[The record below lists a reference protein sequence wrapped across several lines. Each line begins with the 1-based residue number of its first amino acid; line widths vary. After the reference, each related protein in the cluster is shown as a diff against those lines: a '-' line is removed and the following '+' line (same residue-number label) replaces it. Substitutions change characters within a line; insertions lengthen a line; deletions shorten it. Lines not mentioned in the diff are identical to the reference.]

1 MKNGKKIYLGLDIG
15 TDSVGYAVTDEEYKL
30 QKFHGQDAWGSLIFD
45 AASLSD
51 ERRSF
56 RSSRRRL
63 DRRQQ
68 RVQLIAELFSPEIA
82 KVDPRFFIRL
92 SESYKWRDETSDKF
106 VFFNDEDYTDVQYMG
121 QFPTIHHL
129 ICDLMQNDKP
139 HDVRLVY
146 LACAW
151 LVAHRGHFLNNID
164 VDRIDEITDIS
175 ATYDKFIDYFEDNGF
190 DKPWPEVDLKELSLV
205 LKGKLNITNKKKAL
219 CQVLLSGAKP
229 AKQAREKFPFSEEA
243 IIGLLAGSQVSLKD
257 LFFKD
262 EYAELDKISLGMDEE
277 KFLEIM
283 GQIGDDYELINA
295 LRGLYDWG
303 ILADIL
309 GDSSDATI
317 SAAKVAVYEQHKKDL
332 ASLKYMIRKYLPDKY
347 NAVFREA
354 GAANYV
360 AYSYH
365 VDSKIAQDVKEKAS
379 LEDFTKYIQG
389 LFKKLEVDEEDKE
402 CLKDI
407 NERLASY
414 KFMPKQ
420 KTTDN
425 RVIPHQLYEYELKRI
440 IENTSSY
447 LPFLNEKDDDGITVG
462 EKILSV
468 FRFKV
473 PYYVGPLNDGLK
485 KNKKVNNHAWI
496 SRKAG
501 KIYPWNFKEMV
512 DEDESETEFIR
523 RMTNK
528 CSYIP
533 GEDVLPKDS
542 LCYQRFM
549 VLNEINNI
557 RIDGEK
563 LPVEVKQALYKD
575 KFEKQKKVT
584 RKEIED
590 YLISNNLLEKNNTEA
605 LSGLDVTVK
614 ASLSSRFAFRH
625 LLEDG
630 ILTEADVEKIIERA
644 SYAED
649 KGRLTKWLKVN
660 YPQLSE
666 EDAKYIAR
674 IRIKDFGR
682 LSRAFLQ
689 EIEGAD
695 KKTGEITTILR
706 ALWETKDNLMELL
719 SDRYTFAETIQSLRQ
734 DYYRENGKSLK
745 DRMDEMYI
753 SNAVRRPIYR
763 TMAIV
768 KDVEKAFGV
777 PDKIFVEMTRGG
789 NANLKGKR
797 TKTRHQQILDYY
809 TKAKEDVRDLKKQLE
824 DMGEYVD
831 NKLQSDRV
839 FLYFMQYGKC
849 AYSGE
854 AIDLQ
859 KLMAGSKEYD
869 IDHIYPQAYITDD
882 SIINNKVLVLSKI
895 NGAKSNEYPIK
906 GEIRSRM
913 HGIWSM
919 WHDNG
924 TLSDEKYKRL
934 TRSTPFSDE
943 ERYGFINRQLTE
955 TSQSTK
961 AVTELLKEKYPQ
973 AEIVYSKAGLT
984 SEFRHEFGLVKSR
997 LYNDLHHAQDAYL
1010 NIVVGN
1016 VYDMKFSKK
1025 WFSLKDGD
1033 YSIKTKTLFSHKLE
1047 RNNQLV
1053 WDPDTMLGMVKKT
1066 ANKNSAHFVKYATF
1080 KTGGLFKQKPLK
1092 KGRGQVSIKKGMS
1105 IERYG
1110 GYNEAGVMFYI
1121 PVRYKIGKKTDV
1133 IIMTVEL
1140 LYGKQFLEDA
1150 EFAKEYAF
1158 DRLQRTLGKSVE
1170 SVEFPM
1176 GMRPWKVNTM
1186 LEVDGFR
1193 VCITGIASGGEKL
1206 IIQPMMQFSSVEKW
1220 RLYIKRMGDFVE
1232 KRKGKANLLY
1242 DKKHD
1247 VVNGEDNIEL
1257 YELYIDKLQNTVYR
1271 RRYNSPIQILV
1282 DGRDK
1287 FKELSVKEQ
1296 CQVLLNIHTVFGRM
1310 TEGCDLTAIGGSEH
1324 TAATK
1329 SFNSKISVWKKKYS
1343 DVRIVDQSASGLW
1356 ETKSDN
1362 LLEIL

>member
-51 ERRSF
+51 ERRGF

-175 ATYDKFIDYFEDNGF
+175 ATYDKFIDYFNSNDFAIHWE
-190 DKPWPEVDLKELSLV
+190 KVDIEELSLV
-205 LKGKLNITNKKKAL
+205 LKGKLNVTNKKKAL

-229 AKQAREKFPFSEEA
+229 AKQAREDFPFSEEA
-243 IIGLLAGSQVSLKD
+243 IIGLLAGGQVPLKN
-257 LFFKD
+257 LFFKEEYD
-262 EYAELDKISLGMDEE
+262 ELGSISLGMDEE
-277 KFLEIM
+277 KFLELM

-303 ILADIL
+303 LLADIL
-309 GDSSDATI
+309 GESSDATI

-332 ASLKYMIRKYLPDKY
+332 ASLKYLIRKYLPDKY

-354 GAANYV
+354 GTDNYV

-365 VDSKIAQDVKEKAS
+365 VDSKIAQDVKKKAS

-420 KTTDN
+420 KNTDN

-440 IENTSSY
+440 IENASSY
-447 LPFLNEKDDDGITVG
+447 LPFLNDKDNDGITVG

-557 RIDGEK
+557 RINGKK
-563 LPVEVKQALYKD
+563 LPVEVKQAIYKEL
-575 KFEKQKKVT
+575 FEKNKKVT
-584 RKEIED
+584 RKNIEN
-590 YLISNNLLEKNNTEA
+590 YLISNNVLDKNDIES

-614 ASLSSRFAFRH
+614 ASLSSHYAFRH

-649 KGRLTKWLKVN
+649 KGRLTKWLKSN

-666 EDAKYIAR
+666 ENVKYIAR

-682 LSRAFLQ
+682 LSSAFLQ
-689 EIEGAD
+689 EIDGAD

-763 TMAIV
+763 TLAIV

-797 TKTRHQQILDYY
+797 TKTRKQQILDYY

-906 GEIRSRM
+906 AEIRGRM

-934 TRSTPFSDE
+934 TRSTSFSDE

-1033 YSIKTKTLFSHKLE
+1033 YSIKTKTLFSHKLD

-1080 KTGGLFKQKPLK
+1080 KTGGLFDQMPVKKGQGQVPLK
-1092 KGRGQVSIKKGMS
+1092 NGMS
-1105 IERYG
+1105 VEKYG
-1110 GYNEAGVMFYI
+1110 GYNKAGVMFYI
-1121 PVRYKIGKKTDV
+1121 PVKYKAGKKNEV
-1133 IIMTVEL
+1133 IIMPVEL
-1140 LYGKQFLEDA
+1140 LHGQHFLKDA

-1158 DRLQRTLGKSVE
+1158 DRLQRILKKPVE
-1170 SVEFPM
+1170 RVEFPM

-1186 LEVDGFR
+1186 LEMDGFR
-1193 VCITGIASGGEKL
+1193 VCITGTANGGAKLLVQAVVPFASD
-1206 IIQPMMQFSSVEKW
+1206 PKW
-1220 RLYIKRMGDFVE
+1220 RNYIKAIEKFVE
-1232 KRKGKANLLY
+1232 KRKNNTGLIY
-1242 DKKHD
+1242 DKDHD
-1247 VVNGEDNIEL
+1247 IVTTEKNEEL
-1257 YELYIDKLQNTVYR
+1257 YGLYQSKLEHSIYSKR
-1271 RRYNSPIQILV
+1271 MNSPLETV
-1282 DGRDK
+1282 KKGFDT
-1287 FKELSVKEQ
+1287 FKKLTLLEQ
-1296 CQVLLNIHTVFGRM
+1296 CQVLLNIHAVFGRLSGG
-1310 TEGCDLTAIGGSEH
+1310 TDLTLIGGAKLSAKTE
-1324 TAATK
+1324 
-1329 SFNSKISVWKKKYS
+1329 ISTNVVNWKKNYS
-1343 DVRIVDQSASGLW
+1343 DVRIIDQSASGLW

>member
-51 ERRSF
+51 ERRGF

-175 ATYDKFIDYFEDNGF
+175 ATYDKFIDYFNSNDFAIHWE
-190 DKPWPEVDLKELSLV
+190 KVDIEELSLV
-205 LKGKLNITNKKKAL
+205 LKGKLNVTNKKKAL

-229 AKQAREKFPFSEEA
+229 AKQAREDFPFSEDA
-243 IIGLLAGSQVSLKD
+243 IIGLLAGGQVPLKN
-257 LFFKD
+257 LFFKEEYD
-262 EYAELDKISLGMDEE
+262 ELGSISLGMDED

-303 ILADIL
+303 LLADIL
-309 GDSSDATI
+309 GESSDATI

-332 ASLKYMIRKYLPDKY
+332 ASLKYLIRKYLPDKY

-354 GAANYV
+354 RPDNYV

-365 VDSKIAQDVKEKAS
+365 VDSKIAQDVKKKAS

-389 LFKKLEVDEEDKE
+389 LFKKLEVDEEDKK
-402 CLKDI
+402 CLDDI

-420 KTTDN
+420 KNTDN

-440 IENTSSY
+440 IENASSY
-447 LPFLNEKDDDGITVG
+447 LPFLNEKDNDGIRVSD
-462 EKILSV
+462 KILSV

-557 RIDGEK
+557 RIKGDK

-575 KFEKQKKVT
+575 KFEKQKKVS
-584 RKEIED
+584 RKDIED
-590 YLISNNLLEKNNTEA
+590 YLISNNVLDKNDIES

-614 ASLSSRFAFRH
+614 ASLSSHYAFRH

-649 KGRLTKWLKVN
+649 KGRLTKWLKIN

-666 EDAKYIAR
+666 ENVKYIAR

-682 LSRAFLQ
+682 LSSAFLQ
-689 EIEGAD
+689 ELEGAD

-797 TKTRHQQILDYY
+797 TKTRKQQILDYY
-809 TKAKEDVRDLKKQLE
+809 TKAKDDVRDLKKQLE

-895 NGAKSNEYPIK
+895 NGVKSNEYPIK
-906 GEIRSRM
+906 AEIRSRM

-1053 WDPDTMLGMVKKT
+1053 WNPDTMLGMVKKT

-1080 KTGGLFKQKPLK
+1080 KTGGLFDQMPVK
-1092 KGRGQVSIKKGMS
+1092 KGQGQVTLKKGMS
-1105 IERYG
+1105 VEKYG
-1110 GYNEAGVMFYI
+1110 GYNKAGVMFYI
-1121 PVRYKIGKKTDV
+1121 PIKYKAGKKNEV
-1133 IIMTVEL
+1133 IIMPVEL
-1140 LYGKQFLEDA
+1140 LHGQHFLKDA

-1158 DRLQRTLGKSVE
+1158 DRLQRILKKPVE
-1170 SVEFPM
+1170 RVEFPM

-1186 LEVDGFR
+1186 LEMDGFR
-1193 VCITGIASGGEKL
+1193 VCITGTANGGATLFLQAVVPFASD
-1206 IIQPMMQFSSVEKW
+1206 FKW
-1220 RLYIKRMGDFVE
+1220 RNYIKAIEKFVE
-1232 KRKGKANLLY
+1232 KRKDNTGLIY
-1242 DKKHD
+1242 DKDHD
-1247 VVNGEDNIEL
+1247 IVTAEKNEEL
-1257 YELYIDKLQNTVYR
+1257 YSLYQSKLEHSIYSKR
-1271 RRYNSPIQILV
+1271 MNSPLETV
-1282 DGRDK
+1282 KKGFDT
-1287 FKELSVKEQ
+1287 FKKLTLLEQ
-1296 CQVLLNIHTVFGRM
+1296 CQVLLNIHAVFGRLSGG
-1310 TEGCDLTAIGGSEH
+1310 TDLTLIGGVK
-1324 TAATK
+1324 K
-1329 SFNSKISVWKKKYS
+1329 SAVTTISTNVVNWKKSYS
-1343 DVRIVDQSASGLW
+1343 DVRIIDQSASGLW

>member
-164 VDRIDEITDIS
+164 VDRIDEITDIR
-175 ATYDKFIDYFEDNGF
+175 ATYDKFIDYFEDNRF
-190 DKPWPEVDLKELSLV
+190 KKPWPEVDLKELSLV
-205 LKGKLNITNKKKAL
+205 LKGKLNVTNKKKAL
-219 CQVLLSGAKP
+219 CNVLLSGAKP
-229 AKQAREKFPFSEEA
+229 AKQASEEFPFSEEA
-243 IIGLLAGSQVSLKD
+243 IIGLLAGGQVPLKN
-257 LFFKD
+257 LFFKEEYD
-262 EYAELDKISLGMDEE
+262 ELGSISLGMDEE
-277 KFLEIM
+277 KFLELM

-332 ASLKYMIRKYLPDKY
+332 ANLKYLIRKYLSDKY

-354 GAANYV
+354 GKDNYV

-365 VDSKIAQDVKEKAS
+365 VDSKIAQDVKEKAN
-379 LEDFTKYIQG
+379 LENFTKYIQG
-389 LFKKLEVDEEDKE
+389 LFKKLEVDEEDKD
-402 CLKDI
+402 CLEDI

-420 KTTDN
+420 KNTDN

-440 IENTSSY
+440 IENASSY
-447 LPFLNEKDDDGITVG
+447 LPFLNEKDNDGIRVSD
-462 EKILSV
+462 KILSV

-533 GEDVLPKDS
+533 GADVLPKDS

-563 LPVEVKQALYKD
+563 LPVEVKQAIYKEL
-575 KFEKQKKVT
+575 FEKNKKVT
-584 RKEIED
+584 RKNIEN
-590 YLISNNLLEKNNTEA
+590 YLISNNVLDKNDIES

-614 ASLSSRFAFRH
+614 ASLSSHYAFRH

-649 KGRLTKWLKVN
+649 KGRLTKWLKSN

-666 EDAKYIAR
+666 ENVKYIAR

-682 LSRAFLQ
+682 LSSAFLQ
-689 EIEGAD
+689 ELEGAD
-695 KKTGEITTILR
+695 KKTGEITTIIR
-706 ALWETKDNLMELL
+706 ALWETNDNLMELL

-789 NANLKGKR
+789 NAKLKGKR
-797 TKTRHQQILDYY
+797 TKSRKQQILDYY
-809 TKAKEDVRDLKKQLE
+809 AKAKEDVRDLKKQLE

-906 GEIRSRM
+906 AEIRSRM

-1080 KTGGLFKQKPLK
+1080 KTGGLFDQMPVK
-1092 KGRGQVSIKKGMS
+1092 KGQGQVPIKKGMS
-1105 IERYG
+1105 VEKYG
-1110 GYNEAGVMFYI
+1110 GYNKAGAMFFI
-1121 PVRYKIGKKTDV
+1121 PVRYKIGKKTNT
-1133 IIMTVEL
+1133 IIMSVEL
-1140 LYGKQFLEDA
+1140 LHGQHFLKDA

-1158 DRLQRTLGKSVE
+1158 DRLQRILNKPVE
-1170 SVEFPM
+1170 CVEFPM

-1186 LEVDGFR
+1186 LEMDGFR
-1193 VCITGIASGGEKL
+1193 VCITGVASGGRQLLVQSIMPFASDPKWRNYIKAIERY
-1206 IIQPMMQFSSVEKW
+1206 VEKCKDNAGLIYDKDYDKVTAEENEE
-1220 RLYIKRMGDFVE
+1220 LYGLYLSKLEHSIYSKRMSSPVE
-1232 KRKGKANLLY
+1232 ILK
-1242 DKKHD
+1242 
-1247 VVNGEDNIEL
+1247 NGF
-1257 YELYIDKLQNTVYR
+1257 
-1271 RRYNSPIQILV
+1271 
-1282 DGRDK
+1282 DK
-1287 FKELSVKEQ
+1287 FIKLTLAEQ
-1296 CQVLLNIHTVFGRM
+1296 CQVLLNIHAVFGRLSGG
-1310 TEGCDLTAIGGSEH
+1310 TDLTLIGGAEKS
-1324 TAATK
+1324 AATK
-1329 SFNSKISVWKKKYS
+1329 ISANVVNWKKSYS

>member
-1 MKNGKKIYLGLDIG
+1 MNNEKKIYLGLDIG
-15 TDSVGYAVTDEEYKL
+15 TDSVGYAVTNQHYDL
-30 QKFHGQDAWGSLIFD
+30 QKFHGQDAWGSVIFD
-45 AASLSD
+45 AAALSD
-51 ERRSF
+51 DRRTF
-56 RSSRRRL
+56 RSARRRL

-68 RVQLIAELFSPEIA
+68 RVQLLSELFSQEIA
-82 KVDPRFFIRL
+82 KIDPRFFVRL
-92 SESYKWRDETSDKF
+92 SESYRWRDETPDKYI
-106 VFFNDEDYTDVQYMG
+106 FFNDENYTDFQYMG
-121 QFPTIHHL
+121 EYPTIHHL

-164 VDRIDEITDIS
+164 VDRIDEITDITV
-175 ATYDKFIDYFEDNGF
+175 TYNKFIDYFTNNGYAE
-190 DKPWPEVDLKELSLV
+190 PWLDVDLAKLGTV
-205 LKGKLNITNKKKAL
+205 LKQKLNISGKKKAL
-219 CQVLLSGAKP
+219 CQVLLAGSKP
-229 AKQAREKFPFSEEA
+229 DKKARENFPFSQEA
-243 IIGLLAGSQVSLKD
+243 IITLLAGGKCSVKE

-262 EYAELDKISLGMDEE
+262 EYAELESINLGMEDE
-277 KFLEIM
+277 KFLELM
-283 GQIGDDYELINA
+283 SAIGEDYELIDA
-295 LRGLYDWG
+295 LRSLYDWG

-309 GDSSDATI
+309 GDSADATI
-317 SAAKVAVYEQHKKDL
+317 SAAKVEVYEQHKNDL
-332 ASLKYMIRKYLPDKY
+332 SNLKYIVRKYIPEKY

-354 GAANYV
+354 GTANYV

-365 VDSKIAQDVKEKAS
+365 VDADIAKDVKKKAS
-379 LEDFTKYIQG
+379 LEDFSKYISSLIKNLVVEEKDQAC
-389 LFKKLEVDEEDKE
+389 LDDIKTRLE
-402 CLKDI
+402 L
-407 NERLASY
+407 RT
-414 KFMPKQ
+414 FMPKQ
-420 KTTDN
+420 KNTDN
-425 RVIPHQLYEYELKRI
+425 RVIPHQLYEYELK
-440 IENTSSY
+440 
-447 LPFLNEKDDDGITVG
+447 
-462 EKILSV
+462 KILENARGYLDFINVPDEDGLTVIDKIMSV

-485 KNKKVNNHAWI
+485 KNDKANNHAWI

-501 KIYPWNFKEMV
+501 KIYPWNFEKIV
-512 DEDESETEFIR
+512 DEDQSETEFIR

-528 CSYIP
+528 CTYIP

-557 RIDGEK
+557 RIDGIK
-563 LPVEVKQALYKD
+563 ISVELKQALYKD
-575 KFEKQKKVT
+575 LFEKNKKVT
-584 RKEIED
+584 RKAIEN
-590 YLISNNLLEKNNTEA
+590 YLISNNALDKNNLEA

-614 ASLSSRFAFRH
+614 SCLSSRFAFRH
-625 LLEDG
+625 ILENR
-630 ILTEADVEKIIERA
+630 ILSEADVEKIIERA
-644 SYAED
+644 AYAED
-649 KGRLTKWLKVN
+649 KSRLIKWLKIQ
-660 YPQLSE
+660 YPQLSA
-666 EDAKYIAR
+666 EDVKYISR

-682 LSRAFLQ
+682 LSRYFLQ
-689 EIEGAD
+689 ELEGTD
-695 KKTGEITTILR
+695 KKIGEATTILR
-706 ALWETKDNLMELL
+706 LLWETNDNLMEIL
-719 SDRYTFAETIQSLRQ
+719 SDRYNFTEIIQTLRQ
-734 DYYRENGKSLK
+734 EYYMEKGNSLK

-768 KDVEKAFGV
+768 KDVEKAFGA
-777 PDKIFVEMTRGG
+777 PDKIFIEMTRGG
-789 NANLKGKR
+789 NADLKGKR
-797 TKTRHQQILDYY
+797 TKTRQQQIREYY
-809 TKAKEDVRDLKKQLE
+809 DKAKGDVRDLKKKLE

-895 NGAKSNEYPIK
+895 NGDKSNVYPIK
-906 GEIRSRM
+906 AEIRNRM
-913 HGIWSM
+913 HGIWSV

-934 TRSTPFSDE
+934 TRSTPFTDD

-961 AVTELLKEKYPQ
+961 AVAELLKEKYPN

-997 LYNDLHHAQDAYL
+997 IYNDLHHAQDAYL

-1025 WFSLKDGD
+1025 WFSIKDGD

-1053 WDPDTMLGMVKKT
+1053 WTPDMLGKVKKT
-1066 ANKNSAHFVKYATF
+1066 ACKNSAHFVKYATF
-1080 KTGGLFKQKPLK
+1080 KTGGLFDQMPVK
-1092 KGRGQVSIKKGMS
+1092 KGQGQVSLKAGLPV
-1105 IERYG
+1105 ERYG
-1110 GYNEAGVMFYI
+1110 GYNKAGVMFYI
-1121 PVRYKIGKKTDV
+1121 PVRYKAGKKHEI
-1133 IIMTVEL
+1133 IIMSVEL
-1140 LYGKQFLEDA
+1140 LHGRHFLED
-1150 EFAKEYAF
+1150 ETFAKEYAF
-1158 DRLQRTLGKSVE
+1158 DRLQRILGKPVE
-1170 SVEFPM
+1170 TVEFPM

-1186 LEVDGFR
+1186 LELDGFR
-1193 VCITGIASGGEKL
+1193 VCITGIGSGGKCL
-1206 IIQPMMQFSSVEKW
+1206 SAQPVMQFASDERWKN
-1220 RLYIKRMGDFVE
+1220 YIKRLERFVE
-1232 KRKGKANLLY
+1232 KRKEKVNLVY
-1242 DKKHD
+1242 DLERD
-1247 VVNGEDNIEL
+1247 VVNSKDNEQL
-1257 YELYIDKLQNTVYR
+1257 YDIYIYKLQNTIYR
-1271 RRYNSPIQILV
+1271 KRINSPEKVLV

-1287 FKELSVKEQ
+1287 FNNLSLEQQ

-1310 TEGCDLTAIGGSEH
+1310 TGGCDLTLIGGASK
-1324 TAATK
+1324 TAATV
-1329 SFNSKISVWKKKYS
+1329 SFSATISNWKKTYA
-1343 DVRIVDQSASGLW
+1343 DARIVDQSSSGLW

-1362 LLEIL
+1362 LLELL